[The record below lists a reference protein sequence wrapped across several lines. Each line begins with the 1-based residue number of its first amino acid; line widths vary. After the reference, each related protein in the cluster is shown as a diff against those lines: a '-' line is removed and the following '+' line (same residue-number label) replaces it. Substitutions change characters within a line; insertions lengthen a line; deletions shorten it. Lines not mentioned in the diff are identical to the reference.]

1 MIDWLTLDLFGWLA
15 AVRAQYNELALRGQT
30 N

>member
-15 AVRAQYNELALRGQT
+15 AVRAQYNELAQCG
-30 N
+30 